1 LAICARLSKVQA
13 IRVAWLA
20 SEPSSM
26 RLGSRRRR
34 RATVDDVTD
43 VVLRAFV
50 EAAAQAADDFPGAQ

>member
-1 LAICARLSKVQA
+1 
-13 IRVAWLA
+13 
-20 SEPSSM
+20 M

-50 EAAAQAADDFPGAQ
+50 EAAAQAADDSPGAQ